1 MGAAERTTE
10 GSTPKQVSLG
20 PSRRRLRLSHI
31 RSVFRLLSE
40 VRDLGASPL
49 AWRRHMVAGL
59 LKLVDGATGISA
71 EAIIPKKAGSPRVLG
86 TVIRGVSDPRLV
98 SVYRA
103 LVERAGY
110 SLDLRRESVAGRTN
124 STATRTRQQM
134 AENRA
139 WRQRPDLDP
148 WRTLD
153 CEHFIC
159 SNQYLP
165 SCSCVHLIILT
176 RSSREGPFDEL
187 ERRVVALFHA
197 ELGRLWRRTG
207 DDSTADLPP
216 HLERTLELL
225 LEGLSEGQIVA
236 KLQFSPHTVHDHVK
250 RLYGRF
256 QVNSRAQLLVRL
268 SHSPLIRAP
277 RLCVNL
283 LKSDDDRRFD
293 AVDTVE
299 PKPGRETPAMR
310 PVNPG
315 PRAAQA

>member
-1 MGAAERTTE
+1 MGAAGRITVRLA
-10 GSTPKQVSLG
+10 PKQASANLI
-20 PSRRRLRLSHI
+20 RRRLRLSHV

-49 AWRRHMVAGL
+49 AWRRHMVTRL
-59 LKLVDGATGISA
+59 LKLVDGGTCISA
-71 EAIIPKKAGSPRVLG
+71 EAVIPKKPGSPRLLG
-86 TVIRGVSDPRLV
+86 TVIGGVSDPRLV

-103 LVERAGY
+103 LVERGGY
-110 SLDLRRESVAGRTN
+110 ALDLRQEGVAGRTN
-124 STATRTRQQM
+124 STVTRTRQQM

-153 CEHFIC
+153 CAHFIC

-165 SCSCVHLIILT
+165 SCGCVHIIMLT
-176 RSSREGPFDEL
+176 RSGRERPFDEL
-187 ERRVVALFHA
+187 ERRIVALFHA
-197 ELGRLWRRTG
+197 ELGRLWRRTD

-216 HLERTLELL
+216 RLQQTLELL

-236 KLQFSPHTVHDHVK
+236 KLQLSPHTVHDHVK

-256 QVNSRAQLLVRL
+256 RVNSRAQLLVRL

-283 LKSDDDRRFD
+283 LTSDDDRRFD
-293 AVDTVE
+293 AVYPAE
-299 PKPGRETPAMR
+299 PQAGCETPVTR
-310 PVNPG
+310 PGSPS
-315 PRAAQA
+315 PRTARA

>member
-1 MGAAERTTE
+1 MVA
-10 GSTPKQVSLG
+10 
-20 PSRRRLRLSHI
+20 
-31 RSVFRLLSE
+31 RLLN
-40 VRDLGASPL
+40 
-49 AWRRHMVAGL
+49 
-59 LKLVDGATGISA
+59 LVDGATGAAA
-71 EAIIPKKAGSPRVLG
+71 EAVIPKKAGSPRLLG
-86 TVIRGVSDPRLV
+86 TVIGGVTDPRLV

-103 LVERAGY
+103 LVERGGY
-110 SLDLRRESVAGRTN
+110 SIDLRQEGLAGRTN
-124 STATRTRQQM
+124 STVTRTRQQM

-159 SNQYLP
+159 SNRYLP
-165 SCSCVHLIILT
+165 RCGCVHFIILT
-176 RSSREGPFDEL
+176 RSGRERPFDEL
-187 ERRVVALFHA
+187 ERRIVALFHA
-197 ELGRLWRRTG
+197 ELGRLWRHTD

-216 HLERTLELL
+216 HLEQTLELL

-236 KLQFSPHTVHDHVK
+236 KSQLSPHTVHDHVK

-299 PKPGRETPAMR
+299 PKPGHETLAVKPAGS
-310 PVNPG
+310 G

>member
-1 MGAAERTTE
+1 MSASERTTE
-10 GSTPKQVSLG
+10 RATPKQVSPGLG
-20 PSRRRLRLSHI
+20 RRQLRLGHV

-40 VRDLGASPL
+40 VRDLGASPI
-49 AWRRHMVAGL
+49 AWRRHMLASL
-59 LKLVDGATGISA
+59 IRLVDGTTGIA
-71 EAIIPKKAGSPRVLG
+71 TEAIIPKKPGNPRLLG
-86 TVIRGVSDPRLV
+86 AVISGVSDPRLV

-103 LVERAGY
+103 LVERGGY
-110 SLDLRRESVAGRTN
+110 AFDFRPEGLASRTN
-124 STATRTRQQM
+124 STLTRTRQQM
-134 AENRA
+134 AQNRA

-165 SCSCVHLIILT
+165 SASCVHLIILT
-176 RSSREGPFDEL
+176 RSGRQGPFDEL
-187 ERRVVALFHA
+187 ERRIVGLFHA

-207 DDSTADLPP
+207 DDSSADLPP
-216 HLERTLELL
+216 HLEQTLELL

-236 KLQFSPHTVHDHVK
+236 KLQLSPHTVHDHVK
-250 RLYGRF
+250 RLYARF

-283 LKSDDDRRFD
+283 LKSDDDRRYD
-293 AVDTVE
+293 AVDTAE
-299 PKPGRETPAMR
+299 AKAGPETPV
-310 PVNPG
+310 PNLVNSG